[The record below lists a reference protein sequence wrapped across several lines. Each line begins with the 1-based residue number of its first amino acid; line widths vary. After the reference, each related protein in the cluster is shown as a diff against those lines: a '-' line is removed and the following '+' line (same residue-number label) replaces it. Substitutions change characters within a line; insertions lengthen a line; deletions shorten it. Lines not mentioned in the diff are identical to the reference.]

1 MTTRIR
7 TLWLL
12 PLVLL
17 AAGGCGGKSAPP
29 GVDPAQLLRDSVARF
44 QQVKSFHFKLEHEK
58 GSIPIVLNLGLVSA
72 EGDVVVPDK
81 LQADVEAKAAGTTV
95 RVKVVGI
102 GDKTWI
108 TNPFTRQFQSLGG
121 VSVNDIVDPAGIV
134 RAVASSLKDVKVEG
148 EDSVDGVK
156 AYHLSGTL
164 MSDALTNSLTF
175 ADSGRTLKVDAWLGK
190 DDALLRR
197 AQLKGALAPDE
208 SADVVRTI
216 TLSKFDAPVTIEAPQ

>member
-1 MTTRIR
+1 MTTRTW

-17 AAGGCGGKSAPP
+17 TAACGGKSGTPS
-29 GVDPAQLLRDSVARF
+29 VDPNQLLKDSVARF
-44 QQVKSFHFKLEHEK
+44 QQVRSFHFKLEQEK

-72 EGDVVVPDK
+72 EGDVVLPDK
-81 LQADVEAKAAGTTV
+81 LQADVQAKAGGTTV

-121 VSVNDIVDPAGIV
+121 ASINDIVDPAGMV
-134 RAVASSLKDVKVEG
+134 RAVAANLKDVKVQG

-164 MSDALTNSLTF
+164 ISDALTNSLAF
-175 ADSGRTLKVDAWLGK
+175 ADAGRTLKVDAWLGK

-197 AQLKGALAPDE
+197 AQLKGALVQDE